1 MIKYLKD
8 KYLTWRTGYNKS
20 GRAYIKWREETIV
33 RSAYTIEDMFV
44 NFKYIFPVSVDIF
57 DHAEPFGWYPNEDFE
72 QYMYPNRGPGNN
84 AEYFFARGYRDLQ
97 DGKFYL
103 SELLGSNHDQVFVA
117 TNNDRD
123 AVMIALQYS

>member
-72 QYMYPNRGPGNN
+72 QYMYPNREQCRIFLCPWIQGSAGW
-84 AEYFFARGYRDLQ
+84 
-97 DGKFYL
+97 KIL
-103 SELLGSNHDQVFVA
+103 S
-117 TNNDRD
+117 
-123 AVMIALQYS
+123 